1 MVNNMFSYTVA
12 KNADKAVFLSTCS
25 LIQMFLKKYKKEKL
39 LQDVD
44 GTTIQIY
51 RTKNGKVKVVN
62 DYEVDAVYVDSEI
75 DLKSILAKKPQK
87 EEDLILFIDDTVD
100 IGKEPFPI
108 ISEDIRRLHEKHIKE
123 IKEELNR

>member
-1 MVNNMFSYTVA
+1 MFSYTVA

-75 DLKSILAKKPQK
+75 NLKEIFGKIPAKDEPLYLAT
-87 EEDLILFIDDTVD
+87 DDTVD
-100 IGKEPFPI
+100 V
-108 ISEDIRRLHEKHIKE
+108 
-123 IKEELNR
+123 